1 MITNTHILIGID
13 DTDNLETHGTGH
25 RARQL
30 GEMLAADELAEIDG
44 ITRHQLLID
53 PRIPYTSHNS
63 SACLYA
69 RTASDRLP
77 DLIAAAR
84 SFLLRESAPG
94 SDAGLCVA
102 DRTQVTAAHQ
112 EFGQRAKREVL
123 TIDQARD
130 LAHRAGLTLEELT
143 GTGSGVIGALAAV
156 GLRAS
161 GDDGRFLWLK
171 GIREI
176 SGVYTVD
183 QLRRA
188 IPIDAVQTIEGVE
201 IPPTDRVELGP
212 WIRPLLKAGRAVLL
226 VEQESETH
234 LWRVVDK
241 ERIKQ
246 LSS

>member
-1 MITNTHILIGID
+1 MHTQVLIGID
-13 DTDNLETHGTGH
+13 DTDNLETHGTG
-25 RARQL
+25 RLARQL
-30 GEMLAADELAEIDG
+30 CEMLAADELAEVDG
-44 ITRHQLLID
+44 VTRHQLLVD

-63 SACLYA
+63 SACLA
-69 RTASDRLP
+69 VRATADRLP

-102 DRTQVTAAHQ
+102 GQAHVTAAHQ
-112 EFGQRAKREVL
+112 DFGQRAKREVL
-123 TIDQARD
+123 TIDQARSCAQRD
-130 LAHRAGLTLEELT
+130 GLTLEGLT
-143 GTGSGVIGALAAV
+143 GTGDGVIGALAAV

-183 QLRRA
+183 QLRQT
-188 IPIDAVQTIEGVE
+188 IPIDVVQTMEGAE
-201 IPPTDRVELGP
+201 IPLHDRVELGS

-226 VEQESETH
+226 VEPADESR
-234 LWRVVDK
+234 LWRVVEK
-241 ERIKQ
+241 ERVKQ

>member
-1 MITNTHILIGID
+1 MTIQILMGID
-13 DTDNLETHGTGH
+13 DTDNAETHGTG
-25 RARQL
+25 RQARQL
-30 GEMLAADELAEIDG
+30 GEKLAADGLAEVDS

-63 SACLYA
+63 SACLLV
-69 RTASDRLP
+69 RTAAERLP

-94 SDAGLCVA
+94 ADAGLCVA
-102 DRTQVTAAHQ
+102 GRSQVTAAQ
-112 EFGQRAKREVL
+112 RDFGQRAKREVL
-123 TIDQARD
+123 TMEQALD
-130 LAHRAGLTLEELT
+130 CAHREGLTLEGLT
-143 GTGSGVIGALAAV
+143 GTGGGIIGALAAV

-176 SGVYTVD
+176 NGVYTAE
-183 QLRRA
+183 QLQQT
-188 IPIDAVQTIEGVE
+188 IPIDAVQTLEGAE
-201 IPPTDRVELGP
+201 IPPDDRVDLGS
-212 WIRPLLKAGRAVLL
+212 WIRPVLKAGRAVLL
-226 VEQESETH
+226 VEPVDEAH
-234 LWRVVDK
+234 VWRVAEK